1 MAFCRSAATGT
12 EEVAQPAL
20 PNDRL
25 LTNPFPAL
33 PSSPYVPESSRA
45 MALCRPAA
53 TGTEEVAQP
62 ALLRIFF
69 LARLFARP
77 LRSRFCWSS
86 AVKFHG
92 SSAPSAVLR
101 VLGCSVRQPKSSP
114 HDLIARLSGGPLS
127 HPPFSL
133 SSSLSPAARLSPKL
147 PYVSVCLYTLSTSV
161 GAAKARHCGREGW
174 LQLRARLATSRG
186 PPSQRVLSGG
196 WRLRLGRPARQSIS
210 ARRGK
215 PHAMSWRP
223 KRKNDFGHQSKQS
236 ATGATSGGGA
246 AEKFP
251 SGG

>member
-53 TGTEEVAQP
+53 TGTEELAQP

-114 HDLIARLSGGPLS
+114 PDLIARLSGGPLR

-133 SSSLSPAARLSPKL
+133 SSSLPFRRLPL
-147 PYVSVCLYTLSTSV
+147 AETPLCFCLFIYIIYV
-161 GAAKARHCGREGW
+161 GGGAKARKA
-174 LQLRARLATSRG
+174 LRTERLATDAGETGYKSWA
-186 PPSQRVLSGG
+186 SESESA
-196 WRLRLGRPARQSIS
+196 LGRPA
-210 ARRGK
+210 A
-215 PHAMSWRP
+215 
-223 KRKNDFGHQSKQS
+223 
-236 ATGATSGGGA
+236 
-246 AEKFP
+246 
-251 SGG
+251 

>member
-1 MAFCRSAATGT
+1 MAFCRPAATGT

-147 PYVSVCLYTLSTSV
+147 PLCFCLFIYIIYV
-161 GAAKARHCGREGW
+161 GGGGEGEA
-174 LQLRARLATSRG
+174 LRTGRLATVAGEAGYKSWA
-186 PPSQRVLSGG
+186 SESESA
-196 WRLRLGRPARQSIS
+196 LGRL
-210 ARRGK
+210 
-215 PHAMSWRP
+215 
-223 KRKNDFGHQSKQS
+223 
-236 ATGATSGGGA
+236 A
-246 AEKFP
+246 A
-251 SGG
+251 